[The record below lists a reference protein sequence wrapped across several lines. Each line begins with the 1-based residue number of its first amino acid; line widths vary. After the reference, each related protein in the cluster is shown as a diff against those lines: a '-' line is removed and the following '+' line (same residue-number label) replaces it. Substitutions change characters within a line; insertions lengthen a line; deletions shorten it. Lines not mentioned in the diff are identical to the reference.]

1 MHFESY
7 VGALRRGWSFYPKS
21 ELEEIAP
28 GGADEQHFDSYECVE
43 QAPPESTSPSRCFA
57 ARHRSDATAEQQEGG
72 YKSLRVRFGAL
83 ALC

>member
-1 MHFESY
+1 MELVRPTEVHFESY

-43 QAPPESTSPSRCFA
+43 QAPPESTSPSPLLRCA
-57 ARHRSDATAEQQEGG
+57 SPE
-72 YKSLRVRFGAL
+72 
-83 ALC
+83 